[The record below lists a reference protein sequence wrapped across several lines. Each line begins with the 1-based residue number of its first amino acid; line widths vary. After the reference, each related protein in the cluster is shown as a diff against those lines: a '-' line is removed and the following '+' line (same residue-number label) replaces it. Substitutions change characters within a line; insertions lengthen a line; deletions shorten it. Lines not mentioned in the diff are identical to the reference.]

1 MLLDNED
8 LVGRNDLKVIVHL
21 IKVNTGAIINIKIT
35 AVSIMLFN
43 LFHALFQTL
52 CLLSLDIS

>member
-1 MLLDNED
+1 MLLGNED
-8 LVGRNDLKVIVHL
+8 LVVRNDLKVIVRL

-35 AVSIMLFN
+35 SVSSMLFT
-43 LFHALFQTL
+43 LFCALFQTL